1 MKDNLLEILWKDKE
15 DINSPQVMNILE
27 IFKEVY
33 LMDMGLSFIQMEI
46 GLKEL
51 IKMEKRV
58 VKELII
64 LNLEKNLLENGSRM
78 KEVEREL

>member
-1 MKDNLLEILWKDKE
+1 
-15 DINSPQVMNILE
+15 
-27 IFKEVY
+27 
-33 LMDMGLSFIQMEI
+33 MDMGLSFIQMEI

-51 IKMEKRV
+51 IKTEKRV

-64 LNLEKNLLENGSRM
+64 LNQEKNLLENGSRM